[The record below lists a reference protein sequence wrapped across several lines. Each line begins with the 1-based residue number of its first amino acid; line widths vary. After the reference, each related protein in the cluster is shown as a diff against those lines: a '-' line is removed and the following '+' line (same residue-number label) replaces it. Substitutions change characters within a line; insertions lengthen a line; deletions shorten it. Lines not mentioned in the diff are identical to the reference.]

1 MIMMRVSCT
10 VLTFCLSRLKLR
22 PGLLSPFAHAL
33 TQTVCKVY
41 HAYYI
46 LYITCIMYPQTFL
59 FSIMSPWS
67 LNWVPLLAQHPT
79 PSL

>member
-10 VLTFCLSRLKLR
+10 LLTFCLSRLKLR

-41 HAYYI
+41 HAYYNH
-46 LYITCIMYPQTFL
+46 LYHV
-59 FSIMSPWS
+59 SINLSIFNYVSMEP
-67 LNWVPLLAQHPT
+67 
-79 PSL
+79 